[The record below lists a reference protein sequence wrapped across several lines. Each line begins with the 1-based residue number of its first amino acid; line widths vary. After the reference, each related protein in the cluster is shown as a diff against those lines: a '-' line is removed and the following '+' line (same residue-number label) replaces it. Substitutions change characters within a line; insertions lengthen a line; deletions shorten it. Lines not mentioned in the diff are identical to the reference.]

1 MQTPLVT
8 TVIPTRNR
16 PDLLLRAVHSALSQ
30 TYANLEVVVVIDG
43 PDGATEAALDA
54 VTDERLRVLALDQ
67 SVGGSDA
74 RNRGVQYARGEWIA
88 FLDDDDEWMPAK
100 IERQL
105 DRALRSTSANP
116 VVACQVIGR
125 TPKQDYVWP
134 RRFPGRGE
142 ALSEYLFAR
151 NTWFR
156 GEGQIQTSMIFSRR
170 ELMLSV
176 PFTSGM
182 PRHQDSDWYVRIGT
196 RPDVAIEFV
205 NEPLAIWYLEENRPN
220 IVRRYNW
227 QSSHSWLNRVR
238 PLITRRAYSGFI
250 ATQLLGEAAAQ
261 QAWPA
266 FLFLLSDM
274 FRFGKPKFLD
284 LAIYLGNWLMPQRLR
299 SSLRSMLARQA

>member
-1 MQTPLVT
+1 MQMPLVT

-16 PDLLLRAVHSALSQ
+16 HELLLRAVHSALSQ

-43 PDGATEAALDA
+43 PDPATEAALGA
-54 VTDERLRVLALDQ
+54 IGEERLRVVTLPQ

-74 RNRGVQYARGEWIA
+74 RNMGVQQAQGEWIA

-100 IERQL
+100 IEKQL
-105 DRALRSTSANP
+105 DRALRSTSPNP

-125 TPKQDYVWP
+125 TPKRDYVWP
-134 RRFPGRGE
+134 RRFPGREE

-156 GEGQIQTSMIFSRR
+156 GEGQIQTSMILSRR

-182 PRHQDSDWYVRIGT
+182 PRHQDSDWYVRIAT
-196 RPDVAIEFV
+196 RRDVAIEFV
-205 NEPLAIWYLEENRPN
+205 NEPLAIWYLEENRPS
-220 IVRRYNW
+220 IVRRSNW
-227 QSSHSWLNRVR
+227 KCSHSWLNRVR

-250 ATQLLGEAAAQ
+250 ATQLAGEAAAQ

-266 FLFLLSDM
+266 FFFLLSDM

-299 SSLRSMLARQA
+299 SSLRSVLARQA